1 MNPRSHLSSNMM
13 FLTGISQPSNPDV
26 GYLLAET
33 IQPSNPDVG
42 YLLAETILRIASAFC
57 FAHICFGR
65 FCHKESLPRNLEY
78 FVRLPTCRAC
88 EISISLKLLLWTWSY
103 HRDEWTNSKIGQ
115 IERDEKYLFIGR
127 NHKLYC

>member
-13 FLTGISQPSNPDV
+13 FLTGISQPSNPDVGYLLAETIQPSNPDV

-78 FVRLPTCRAC
+78 FVRLPTWRAC
-88 EISISLKLLLWTWSY
+88 EISISLKLLLWMVELSQ
-103 HRDEWTNSKIGQ
+103 G
-115 IERDEKYLFIGR
+115 
-127 NHKLYC
+127 